1 MHIVLSVAD
10 IKDKE
15 NCILNGGVNMVGWQR
30 FEKEYF
36 PLVNITHPSK
46 KERQCRMWGNL
57 CTTWDI
63 WGYYYYGSKLGQ
75 KDIIIVPYQGA
86 LTYSLAQTFINDIP
100 AVYKLK

>member
-15 NCILNGGVNMVGWQR
+15 NCILNGGINMVGWQR

-36 PLVNITHPSK
+36 PLVNVTHPNK
-46 KERQCRMWGNL
+46 AERRYRMWGNL

-63 WGYYYYGSKLGQ
+63 WGYYYHGSKLQ
-75 KDIIIVPYQGA
+75 EKDVIVVPYQGA

-100 AVYKLK
+100 AVYSLK